1 MPICLDIQHILL
13 WYSLTISVLV
23 KYCPFAYIT
32 KCCLFALIY
41 QFKMPNLALI
51 LAKHLSFPLTLH
63 KNCHFCLTLYNI
75 ANLLW
80 SLIIIFYL
88 LIFIDFTKKM
98 PIFIDFTKKNA
109 YLHWLFMHSDRF
121 PWSSINLFA
130 LIFNKPVCLD
140 L

>member
-1 MPICLDIQHILL
+1 LIFNKHCRMPICLDIQHILS

-41 QFKMPNLALI
+41 QFKLPTLALI
-51 LAKHLSFPLTLH
+51 LAKHFSFPLTLH

-75 ANLLW
+75 ANLPW

-88 LIFIDFTKKM
+88 
-98 PIFIDFTKKNA
+98 PIFIDFTKNA
-109 YLHWLFMHSDRF
+109 YLPWLFIHSDRF

-140 L
+140 LQ